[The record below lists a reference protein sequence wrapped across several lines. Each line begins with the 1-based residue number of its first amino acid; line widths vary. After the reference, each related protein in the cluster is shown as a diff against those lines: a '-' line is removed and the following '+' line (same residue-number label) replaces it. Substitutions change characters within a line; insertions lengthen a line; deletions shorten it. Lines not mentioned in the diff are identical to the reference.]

1 MINRSRFITAVWI
14 ACLSACGQT
23 PQVPNRPI
31 VTAPLAPDPKPRG
44 DDPDLDPR
52 PRVEPRLLAIDWAT
66 VKLATEAEAL
76 ALWPQILPTAEDWE
90 DRLGEVP
97 DDHGRPLAL
106 AFLRAGNLTCAAPAV
121 TDCSPPQ
128 FDVPAPKPTAT
139 LADPCLRRLVALW
152 ALDQLEPA
160 DFSQVTP
167 TLRAI
172 AALPPPES
180 ELIVAAL
187 DALPEGEQDLR
198 VELLGIANRA
208 GQREL
213 VDTHLGTLDVAH
225 LETAVRKHHI
235 GGALEVLSAE
245 AHRATYLAAIVDE
258 AMPGPARAKAILELG
273 SSLDQKLAPEVRAAL
288 IKAGAAKDCAVAAA
302 AARALEQR
310 GDKRLVPRRPRTRSP
325 VTMMRALCV
334 LASYEQL
341 QGNDEPSLLPSYVP
355 TKGLERIDIT
365 YDPYDDPHTAQ
376 TANLVPRGELV
387 MPEIDD
393 VVRAMRRCKGRM
405 VQVCS
410 TSDRDFRFSFKPGA
424 DGLQLF
430 RLEIVERP
438 PCVLP

>member
-1 MINRSRFITAVWI
+1 VINRSRFIFAVWI

-31 VTAPLAPDPKPRG
+31 LETPLAPAATPGG

-52 PRVEPRLLAIDWAT
+52 PRAEPKLVAIDWAT
-66 VKLATEAEAL
+66 VNVAAEADAL
-76 ALWPQILPTAEDWE
+76 ALWPKILPTAEDWE

-97 DDHGRPLAL
+97 DAPARPLAI
-106 AFLRAGNLTCAAPAV
+106 AFLRAGKLACTVPPPGDCA
-121 TDCSPPQ
+121 PPQ
-128 FDVPAPKPTAT
+128 FDVPTPKPTAT

-152 ALDQLEPA
+152 ALDQLETE
-160 DFSQVTP
+160 DFSQITT

-180 ELIVAAL
+180 ELLVAML
-187 DALPEGEQDLR
+187 DALPETEQDLR

-245 AHRATYLAAIVDE
+245 AHRATYLAAIADE
-258 AMPGPARAKAILELG
+258 AMSGAARAKAILELA
-273 SSLDQKLAPEVRAAL
+273 STLDQKLPPELRTAL
-288 IKAGAAKDCAVAAA
+288 IKAGASKDCMVAAA

-325 VTMMRALCV
+325 VVMMRALCV

-341 QGNDEPSLLPSYVP
+341 QGNDEPSLLTGYVP

-387 MPEIDD
+387 MPEIED
-393 VVRAMRRCKGRM
+393 VVRAMRRCKGTT
-405 VQVCS
+405 CS
-410 TSDRDFRFSFKPGA
+410 TSDRDFRFSFKPAA

-430 RLEIVERP
+430 RLEIIERP
-438 PCVLP
+438 PCVPP

>member
-1 MINRSRFITAVWI
+1 
-14 ACLSACGQT
+14 
-23 PQVPNRPI
+23 
-31 VTAPLAPDPKPRG
+31 
-44 DDPDLDPR
+44 
-52 PRVEPRLLAIDWAT
+52 
-66 VKLATEAEAL
+66 VKLATEADAL
-76 ALWPQILPTAEDWE
+76 ALWPKILPTAEDWE

-97 DDHGRPLAL
+97 DAPARPLAI
-106 AFLRAGNLTCAAPAV
+106 AFLRAGNLACTVPAPA
-121 TDCSPPQ
+121 DCRPPL
-128 FDVPAPKPTAT
+128 FDLPAPKPTAT
-139 LADPCLRRLVALW
+139 LAEPCLRRLVALW
-152 ALDQLEPA
+152 ALDQLETQ
-160 DFSQVTP
+160 DFPQVTA

-180 ELIVAAL
+180 ELIVAML
-187 DALPEGEQDLR
+187 DALPEAEQDLR

-258 AMPGPARAKAILELG
+258 AMPGPARAKAILELA
-273 SSLDQKLAPEVRAAL
+273 STLDQKLPQDLRSAL
-288 IKAGAAKDCAVAAA
+288 VKAGASKDCAVAAA

-310 GDKRLVPRRPRTRSP
+310 GDKRLIPRRPRTRSP
-325 VTMMRALCV
+325 LTMMRALCV

-341 QGNDEPSLLPSYVP
+341 QGNDEPSLLPTFVP

-376 TANLVPRGELV
+376 TANLVARGELV
-387 MPEIDD
+387 MPEIED
-393 VVRAMRRCKGRM
+393 VVRAMRRCKGTT
-405 VQVCS
+405 CS
-410 TSDRDFRFSFKPGA
+410 TSERDFRFSFKPGA

-430 RLEIVERP
+430 RLEIIERP
-438 PCVLP
+438 PCVPP